1 MEIELVLDDIER
13 LIKNIRTFTS
23 VLKDMQKAVDEM
35 ESIKPKKEKK
45 KKFPKPEPLEL
56 TEPLPEPLPES
67 LSELKPVEEVE
78 ALECEPPKKSKKI
91 RKPKLE
97 RS

>member
-13 LIKNIRTFTS
+13 LVKNIRTFTS
-23 VLKDMQKAVDEM
+23 ILKDMQKVVNEL
-35 ESIKPKKEKK
+35 EHIKPKKEKK
-45 KKFPKPEPLEL
+45 SKKVQTEPLETLEPLEL
-56 TEPLPEPLPES
+56 SEPLPP
-67 LSELKPVEEVE
+67 
-78 ALECEPPKKSKKI
+78 ECEPIKKKKL

>member
-13 LIKNIRTFTS
+13 LVKNIRTFTS
-23 VLKDMQKAVDEM
+23 VLKDMQKVVDNM
-35 ESIKPKKEKK
+35 EPIKQKKQ

-56 TEPLPEPLPES
+56 TEPLPEPLPEP
-67 LSELKPVEEVE
+67 LAELKPVEVQ
-78 ALECEPPKKSKKI
+78 ALECEPPKKSKKM

>member
-23 VLKDMQKAVDEM
+23 VLRDMQKAVDEM
-35 ESIKPKKEKK
+35 EPIKPKKDKK

-56 TEPLPEPLPES
+56 TEPLPEPLA
-67 LSELKPVEEVE
+67 ELKPVEEVE
-78 ALECEPPKKSKKI
+78 ALECEPPKKSKKM

-97 RS
+97 RC

>member
-13 LIKNIRTFTS
+13 LVKNIRTFTA
-23 VLKDMQKAVDEM
+23 VLKDMQKTVDEL
-35 ESIKPKKEKK
+35 EHLKPKKEKK
-45 KKFPKPEPLEL
+45 PKKPQLISPDVTELEPLVKPEDV
-56 TEPLPEPLPES
+56 PEG
-67 LSELKPVEEVE
+67 
-78 ALECEPPKKSKKI
+78 LECEPIKKSKKM

>member
-1 MEIELVLDDIER
+1 MEVELVLDDIER
-13 LIKNIRTFTS
+13 LVKNIRTFVS
-23 VLKDMQKAVDEM
+23 VLKDMQKTVDDM

-56 TEPLPEPLPES
+56 TEPLPESSPEPLVETSPEP
-67 LSELKPVEEVE
+67 LVKT
-78 ALECEPPKKSKKI
+78 KKSKM

>member
-13 LIKNIRTFTS
+13 LVKNIRTFTTI
-23 VLKDMQKAVDEM
+23 LKDMQKVVDEL
-35 ESIKPKKEKK
+35 EHIKPKKEKK
-45 KKFPKPEPLEL
+45 SKKTQTEPLEPL
-56 TEPLPEPLPES
+56 EPV
-67 LSELKPVEEVE
+67 KPEEVPE
-78 ALECEPPKKSKKI
+78 GLECDPIKKSKKI